1 MTAAWHC
8 PYTPYEPSVQIETD
22 DSERILIW
30 TRFTH
35 VCPAESRGAPHP
47 GGSLPNLHSAG
58 LYGSEKDGNTKTYL
72 EVNRRRKTEGRK
84 QREIK
89 IKKSYDIRQRLAQDI
104 IWDFMS
110 HQRERKLAWQK
121 RICYKKKIGEKK
133 KGIQPWGNSTD
144 GPWCSAWGRDLDGQ
158 QSRQLAFI
166 TVTAIPH
173 THSSRDHMRFFRLL
187 ISLPRMKQRW
197 NRERDV
203 MKPSSKIYQVLTR
216 GKEVPS
222 LPAGNMTE
230 VFYEKV
236 FWWYNLNNKSSFYKA
251 TILHH
256 CA

>member
-1 MTAAWHC
+1 M
-8 PYTPYEPSVQIETD
+8 QIETD
-22 DSERILIW
+22 DSERILIC

-121 RICYKKKIGEKK
+121 RICYKKKK
-133 KGIQPWGNSTD
+133 
-144 GPWCSAWGRDLDGQ
+144 
-158 QSRQLAFI
+158 
-166 TVTAIPH
+166 
-173 THSSRDHMRFFRLL
+173 
-187 ISLPRMKQRW
+187 
-197 NRERDV
+197 
-203 MKPSSKIYQVLTR
+203 
-216 GKEVPS
+216 
-222 LPAGNMTE
+222 
-230 VFYEKV
+230 
-236 FWWYNLNNKSSFYKA
+236 
-251 TILHH
+251 
-256 CA
+256 

>member
-110 HQRERKLAWQK
+110 HQRERKLTWQK
-121 RICYKKKIGEKK
+121 RICYKKK
-133 KGIQPWGNSTD
+133 N
-144 GPWCSAWGRDLDGQ
+144 
-158 QSRQLAFI
+158 
-166 TVTAIPH
+166 
-173 THSSRDHMRFFRLL
+173 
-187 ISLPRMKQRW
+187 
-197 NRERDV
+197 
-203 MKPSSKIYQVLTR
+203 R
-216 GKEVPS
+216 GKKE
-222 LPAGNMTE
+222 GNTALRKFHRWAMMLCMRE
-230 VFYEKV
+230 GS
-236 FWWYNLNNKSSFYKA
+236 WWA
-251 TILHH
+251 TKQTVGLHH
-256 CA
+256 CNCNSTYTLKSRSHEVFLAFDFSASNEAKMKPGARRDETKFKNLPGPHQR